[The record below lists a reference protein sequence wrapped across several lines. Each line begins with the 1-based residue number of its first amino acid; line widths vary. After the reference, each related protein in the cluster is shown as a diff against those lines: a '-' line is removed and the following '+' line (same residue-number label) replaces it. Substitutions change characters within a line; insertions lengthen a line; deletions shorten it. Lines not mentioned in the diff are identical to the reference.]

1 MFLIQSSKR
10 LETELTCFDLLER
23 ALLLR
28 GEPVQQGPDGG
39 LRVSRAVRVVQLPS
53 DLGKRRLR
61 GRPHCLP

>member
-1 MFLIQSSKR
+1 M
-10 LETELTCFDLLER
+10 TELTCFNLLQR

-53 DLGKRRLR
+53 DLGEHRLW
-61 GRPHCLP
+61 GRPHRLP